1 DLIIAG
7 EFMSVEVF
15 INKEGNTLEQAT
27 QSFFSRDMTGL
38 WTKMIVQDFDNDGD
52 ADILLG
58 NLGLN
63 TQFRASEK
71 QPLSLVY
78 KDFDN
83 NGSLDPIMTYY
94 IQGKEYP
101 FPSRDE
107 LLDQMYSMRGK
118 FTNYASYSKATLK
131 DIFSSADLK
140 NAHTLKATML
150 ESVYLE

>member
-1 DLIIAG
+1 
-7 EFMSVEVF
+7 
-15 INKEGNTLEQAT
+15 
-27 QSFFSRDMTGL
+27 
-38 WTKMIVQDFDNDGD
+38 
-52 ADILLG
+52 
-58 NLGLN
+58 
-63 TQFRASEK
+63 
-71 QPLSLVY
+71 PLSLVY

-150 ESVYLE
+150 ESVYLENKKNSFEVHPLPREVQYSPIYAWSAFDYDQDGNMDFV